1 MEQPSPAQPGR
12 VEENEEG
19 KEGGGERRS
28 VAEEGPRPPLSLL
41 DLPDELLL
49 LIFQQ
54 VHLSLSGQEPLTP
67 LSISLRHVAINKRI
81 FAVVQPIWW
90 SLLVLPR
97 SPSVLEELLF
107 DLSVNRSAHRH
118 IKTVTATIPSDFP
131 AVTLAA
137 LLPLSHL
144 TSLTLGFS
152 YPNDCPWRIT
162 VFLRQFKHLES
173 LDLLGYPEPEDRSFS
188 LERDIPSLRTFKTAG
203 IEFLILVMENG
214 TSNLQHFVDR
224 APDVGSYP
232 IPLGTLRRL
241 TLEPEGGVLY
251 NSHAWLS
258 DLDHELDKPVPFR
271 HLRRLSL
278 KFPSMLPCSALEETA
293 FSSEHLVETFIAL
306 QASRLEHLDLFDVEN
321 LDWLAD
327 AAGLALPTVRTL
339 ELQGNLPLYE
349 ETNRIFFRRLFQ
361 LFPSLATLHLR
372 DFPLSPSSSTSATS
386 VDTVPR
392 LPAFLRKATMAS
404 TLLELR
410 HRGEGEQREMR
421 WTRRTR
427 GESFEA
433 EGWTVE

>member
-258 DLDHELDKPVPFR
+258 DLDHEL
-271 HLRRLSL
+271 
-278 KFPSMLPCSALEETA
+278 
-293 FSSEHLVETFIAL
+293 
-306 QASRLEHLDLFDVEN
+306 ASRLEHLDLFDVEN